1 MCALSLSLSDYTS
14 LALDL
19 QRNFR
24 VFADLVGQT
33 KSYNDEPI
41 THIE

>member
-1 MCALSLSLSDYTS
+1 MLSLSDYTT

-24 VFADLVGQT
+24 VFADLVGQS
-33 KSYNDEPI
+33 KSDNDGPI
-41 THIE
+41 THIEYS